1 MQQAD
6 LGVNIEETLVIRGPM
21 LADSTYASKLQT
33 LQTEIARNPTI
44 KSISVTDFV
53 PGAGGLSGYG
63 GYIRRVESNPTDVK
77 GYQITGID
85 EAFIPTFDL
94 KLLAGRNFSKDRPTD
109 REKVIL
115 SMEAAKQLGFSTAQ
129 EAIGQSIYYPMG
141 RKEDNTPIEVIGVA
155 NDFHFQ
161 SLKKSLSPVIFHLE
175 PASRNYYA
183 CKVGTDKIESTIAG
197 IKKEYERIFPGSPFE
212 YFFADEYFNKQY
224 ESERQFGRVFGLFA
238 GIAILVACLG
248 LFGLASF
255 TILNRTKEIGVRKVL
270 GASVSNILFLLSKDF
285 IRLVLLANLIAWP
298 IAYWTMQEWL
308 TNYEFSISI
317 SPWLFLLP
325 GLLVLI
331 IAMLT
336 VSIQT
341 IKTARSNPAKALK
354 YE

>member
-1 MQQAD
+1 
-6 LGVNIEETLVIRGPM
+6 
-21 LADSTYASKLQT
+21 
-33 LQTEIARNPTI
+33 
-44 KSISVTDFV
+44 
-53 PGAGGLSGYG
+53 
-63 GYIRRVESNPTDVK
+63 
-77 GYQITGID
+77 
-85 EAFIPTFDL
+85 
-94 KLLAGRNFSKDRPTD
+94 
-109 REKVIL
+109 
-115 SMEAAKQLGFSTAQ
+115 
-129 EAIGQSIYYPMG
+129 
-141 RKEDNTPIEVIGVA
+141 
-155 NDFHFQ
+155 
-161 SLKKSLSPVIFHLE
+161 
-175 PASRNYYA
+175 
-183 CKVGTDKIESTIAG
+183 VGTDKIESTIAG